1 MNHQN
6 GSDFLVF
13 QEVLDPFGEF
23 PEMPRWRAMPRYIHM
38 LRDGDPAG
46 WCPSTRPSKPIEFVG
61 HLPTESRRGQ
71 TVRGAST

>member
-23 PEMPRWRAMPRYIHM
+23 PEMPRTLTAN
-38 LRDGDPAG
+38 
-46 WCPSTRPSKPIEFVG
+46 
-61 HLPTESRRGQ
+61 
-71 TVRGAST
+71 

>member
-38 LRDGDPAG
+38 LRDGNPAG
-46 WCPSTRPSKPIEFVG
+46 WCPSTLQITAVSDEVQRI
-61 HLPTESRRGQ
+61 
-71 TVRGAST
+71 

>member
-23 PEMPRWRAMPRYIHM
+23 PEMPRWRVHSHVARWKP
-38 LRDGDPAG
+38 G
-46 WCPSTRPSKPIEFVG
+46 WLVPIDASN
-61 HLPTESRRGQ
+61 HRGQ
-71 TVRGAST
+71 R